1 MAKRKRSSDAWKRHE
16 RSVANYF
23 QTTRNVFGRGEFG
36 FTSTD
41 IITKVDDELWE
52 KIYTDVNNPIPKDQR
67 PTHLIIECKY
77 NVGRE
82 GPIFKMM
89 RQAQQACGTGQ
100 GLDRLLISTWKNT
113 ICTYMSDF
121 PRAFTEVFLPMF
133 YGDNNISLDIF
144 KVGIHHNN
152 RRVPSYVK
160 KYLGQVK
167 KDTEECWDRNR
178 DWVPMSFVCLGNSS
192 KDKLLIYDGK
202 QSYKDYRLLVK
213 CQT

>member
-41 IITKVDDELWE
+41 IIAKVDNELWE
-52 KIYTDVNNPIPKDQR
+52 KIYTDVNNPIPEDQR

-100 GLDRLLISTWKNT
+100 GLRS
-113 ICTYMSDF
+113 
-121 PRAFTEVFLPMF
+121 
-133 YGDNNISLDIF
+133 
-144 KVGIHHNN
+144 
-152 RRVPSYVK
+152 
-160 KYLGQVK
+160 
-167 KDTEECWDRNR
+167 
-178 DWVPMSFVCLGNSS
+178 
-192 KDKLLIYDGK
+192 
-202 QSYKDYRLLVK
+202 
-213 CQT
+213 